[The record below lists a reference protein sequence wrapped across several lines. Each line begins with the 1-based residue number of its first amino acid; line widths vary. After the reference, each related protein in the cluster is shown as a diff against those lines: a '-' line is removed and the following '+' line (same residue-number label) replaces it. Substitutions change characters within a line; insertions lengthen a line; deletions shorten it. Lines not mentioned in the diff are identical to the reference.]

1 MSSKKNPYKSNP
13 NTRFKKADK
22 LSKGEAEQ
30 QAEQLREAIEY
41 HNYRYYVK
49 NDPAISDARYDKLF
63 ARLLELEDEY
73 PDLETDNSP
82 TKRVGAPPADEL
94 KKVEHQADLLSLD
107 SSQKESEVK
116 SFYRRAKNK
125 TGKGRCT
132 LVLEPKWDG
141 LSVEI
146 VYEEGRF
153 KYGATRG
160 DGHTGEDISDN
171 LKTIGAIPLRL
182 QENKHMPK
190 LLAVRGEVLMPRD
203 GFQKLNRERLENG
216 QEPFAN
222 PRNAAAGIVR
232 QLDSGKVAG
241 KPLDIF
247 FYDILKTDDGDISSH
262 WKGLKRLQE
271 WGLKSSP
278 LNRRGDTIKDIE
290 KYHEKLAGKRDD
302 LDFEIDGVV
311 VKVDDFSLREEL
323 GVRHRNPR
331 WAMAWKFEPK
341 REVTTLTEIAVQ
353 VGRTGKLT
361 PVALL
366 EPVNVG
372 GVTISRASLHNEEE
386 VHRKD
391 VRPGDEVKV
400 LRAGDVIPEIEKRI
414 KQPGRKRAGE
424 FHMPR
429 KCPSCGTKIIKE
441 GAYHLCPNALS
452 CPAQLVGSITHWASR
467 EALDIETLGEKVAK
481 DLVDKGMVED
491 PADLY
496 KLKQDDLTKLEGF
509 AEKSARK
516 LYTAIQ
522 DSKEP
527 RLDRFLYALG
537 IHHVGRHMARLL
549 AFEFGD
555 LDKLI
560 GVDKD
565 ELQTHDEIGPET
577 AGAIAAFFNDK
588 HSRKTLKRLKQVG
601 VKPKAMPS
609 RKKQPLKGKT
619 IVFTG
624 ELEHYSRD
632 EAKDLAEALG
642 ARATSSVSSQTDFV
656 VAGENPGSKLDEA
669 KKRKG
674 VKVIDEEEFEE
685 LKSD

>member
-13 NTRFKKADK
+13 NTRFRKADK
-22 LSKGEAEQ
+22 LSKKEAEQ
-30 QAEQLREAIEY
+30 QAQQLREAIEY

-63 ARLLELEDEY
+63 ARLQELEDKH

-82 TKRVGAPPADEL
+82 TKRVGAPPADRL

-107 SSQKESEVK
+107 SSQEEREVK
-116 SFYRRAKNK
+116 SFYRQARKKA
-125 TGKGRCT
+125 GKGRPA

-141 LSVEI
+141 LSVEV

-160 DGHTGEDISDN
+160 DGHTGEDISNN

-182 QENKHMPK
+182 QENKHVPK

-203 GFQKLNRERLENG
+203 GFRKLNRERLENG
-216 QEPFAN
+216 EEPFAN

-232 QLDSGKVAG
+232 QLDSAKVAG

-247 FYDILKTDDGDISSH
+247 FYDIVKTDDGDISSH

-278 LNRRGDTIKDIE
+278 LNKRGDTIKDIE

-311 VKVDDFSLREEL
+311 VKVDDFGLREEL

-331 WAMAWKFEPK
+331 WAIAWKFEPK
-341 REVTTLTEIAVQ
+341 REVTTLTDIAVQ

-372 GVTISRASLHNEEE
+372 GVTVSRASLHNEEE

-414 KQPGRKRAGE
+414 RQPGRKRAGE

-441 GAYHLCPNALS
+441 GAYHLCPNGLS

-467 EALDIETLGEKVAK
+467 EALDIETLGEKVAEG
-481 DLVDKGMVED
+481 LVEKGLIED
-491 PADLY
+491 VADLY
-496 KLKQDDLTKLEGF
+496 KLKQDDLARLEGF
-509 AEKSARK
+509 AEKSAKK
-516 LYTAIQ
+516 LYEAIQ
-522 DSKEP
+522 DSKRP
-527 RLDRFLYALG
+527 RLDRFLFALG
-537 IHHVGRHMARLL
+537 IHHVGRHTARML
-549 AFEFGD
+549 ALEYGD
-555 LDKLI
+555 LDRLM
-560 GVDKD
+560 DTD
-565 ELQTHDEIGPET
+565 RDDLLEHDEIGGET
-577 AGAIAAFFNDK
+577 AGAIAAFFDNK
-588 HSRKTLKRLKQVG
+588 RNRKTISRLERAG
-601 VKPKAMPS
+601 VRPQPMS
-609 RKKQPLKGKT
+609 RRKKQPLEGKT

-624 ELEHYSRD
+624 ELENYSRD

-642 ARATSSVSSQTDFV
+642 ARATSSVSSRTDFV
-656 VAGENPGSKLDEA
+656 VVGKNPGSKLDEA
-669 KKRKG
+669 KKKET

-685 LKSD
+685 LASG